1 MFIKALAYGALT
13 SLNPVHGLYTSFYGG
28 LIYALFGTSR
38 HLSVGA
44 FAVTSLMVYST
55 IHRVESEIRPQ
66 LALTLTQRSVNDLHQ
81 NSTSSF
87 AFKPDAIDSNRLRAE
102 ISTCLAF
109 WCGVF
114 QVRISLK
121 SYYCVKL

>member
-28 LIYALFGTSR
+28 LTYALFGTSR
-38 HLSVGA
+38 HLSVGT

-55 IHRVESEIRPQ
+55 IHRVESEIRPH

-81 NSTSSF
+81 NTSSF
-87 AFKPDAIDSNRLRAE
+87 ALKPDAIGSNRLRAE

-109 WCGVF
+109 WCGIF
-114 QVRISLK
+114 QVRL
-121 SYYCVKL
+121 